1 VNLSLP
7 GGASTET
14 IYAQLTVMGDTLRA
28 SGEFMLRQTN
38 HAMKLV
44 NIAGGALKVKDAV
57 KLPFN
62 LMCRKQEG

>member
-1 VNLSLP
+1 
-7 GGASTET
+7 
-14 IYAQLTVMGDTLRA
+14 MGDTLRA